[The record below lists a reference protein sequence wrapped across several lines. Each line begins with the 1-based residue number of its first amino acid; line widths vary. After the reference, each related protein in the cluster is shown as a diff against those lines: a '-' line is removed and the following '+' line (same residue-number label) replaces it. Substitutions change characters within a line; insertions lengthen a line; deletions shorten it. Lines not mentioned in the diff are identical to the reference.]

1 MRAKDKNERF
11 GRSDRDLDPRAR
23 QEQSRARAER
33 IRLLLQSTRRPA
45 PPTQLLRPG
54 ISTATPIRYSTTADP
69 TNWMSVDAGR
79 PLIEAAFDSVKDA
92 ADRAVIAWPS
102 KPGGAFV
109 PACIFLREARA
120 SGRLAHATVGYWP
133 WREGALRAA
142 RSILVNPDDIA
153 RASLVAYND
162 TKKTEWQTDTLAH
175 QSLCLLEMRLRD
187 LVKSRPSSATVA
199 SVKSIVVRSP
209 TLLETTSVFAPDRKR
224 GANAHRSAPDQI
236 LRRVRKYTSM
246 GEPNAGLVEH
256 LDAIG
261 DPTRAPFVLLGLPAV
276 QVAEGLTRYY
286 GCQRI
291 LRHGL
296 DLVVADLTRI
306 GRSEIQDDWERRFE
320 TLLTALDGIDGRRP
334 GVVVVTEESFIHRR
348 AYRLLKNHAE
358 MRRPKVKAQQLGL
371 YLESATLLGAAP
383 DTPTELPPISFQADI
398 KDASLAPLRK
408 ELVALGRRM
417 REEGAPRAA
426 ESVSRVLAFIR
437 RCASLPL
444 ALTDARDIADII
456 YDEDEEF
463 DEALRAMFRPKM
475 VLSDLIAAGDLHP
488 VFAGDI
494 KVAVR
499 KVEAK
504 VSGWEKD
511 TPVAAKLAELLA
523 KPEMDSPRTTV
534 SLADRRIAE
543 VFLASDQAVNYRCSV
558 VDHRGLAIH
567 LAAAAPERL
576 VVVGPTPEAVQA
588 LLTTKCGLKT
598 CYLLGDAAGSALLS
612 AELSSIEAISAFS
625 AFAARAKMLVAALR
639 RGGSD
644 EALDHAEAEFSVA
657 SVIKE
662 RAVDLTQADEA
673 YRGEV
678 IQLTMQSGLRLDYR
692 PGGEILL
699 LSPGE
704 LRPFERIHA
713 REVQPGQRILV
724 LDASIREPLRLAIA
738 GSRKSQ
744 QELATYH
751 THIADIYTKTPG
763 DSTTRKARNVLTRMQ
778 EIDPST
784 GDEINNIKRWLTA
797 DVSRTTVE
805 GSRAPGAA
813 RDWPRF
819 RLFMKAVGVEE
830 NLASLYWKF
839 AVLPARSYRAQ
850 EGHLFN
856 QRVVQF
862 VLDPESAGIWKTMQ
876 GLWQQVMEAVDV
888 VEDVNTVVVGGDNG

>member
-1 MRAKDKNERF
+1 MKARNNNDRF
-11 GRSDRDLDPRAR
+11 GSSSRDLNPLAR
-23 QEQSRARAER
+23 QEQARAQAER
-33 IRLLLQSTRRPA
+33 IRVLLQSTRA
-45 PPTQLLRPG
+45 PPLPTQLLRPG
-54 ISTATPIRYSTTADP
+54 ISEATSVRYSTTADP

-79 PLIEAAFDSVKDA
+79 PLIETALETVKDA
-92 ADRAVIAWPS
+92 ADKAIIAWPS

-109 PACIFLREARA
+109 AACIFLREARA

-153 RASLVAYND
+153 RASLAAYND
-162 TKKTEWQTDTLAH
+162 PKKTEWQTGTLAH
-175 QSLCLLEMRLRD
+175 HSLCLLEMRLMD
-187 LVKSRPSSATVA
+187 LMKSRPSSATVA

-224 GANAHRSAPDQI
+224 GADAHRSAPDQV

-246 GEPNAGLVEH
+246 GEANAGLVEH
-256 LDAIG
+256 VDAIG

-276 QVAEGLTRYY
+276 QTAEGLTRYLA
-286 GCQRI
+286 CQRI
-291 LRHGL
+291 QRHGL

-320 TLLTALDGIDGRRP
+320 TLLTALDGMDGRRP
-334 GVVVVTEESFIHRR
+334 GVVVVTDESFIHRR

-371 YLESATLLGAAP
+371 YLESPTLLGAAP
-383 DTPTELPPISFQADI
+383 DMPTELPPISFQADI

-417 REEGAPRAA
+417 REEGTPRAA

-444 ALTDARDIADII
+444 GLTDARNIADIL

-463 DEALRAMFRPKM
+463 DSALGAMFRPKM

-488 VFAGDI
+488 IFAGDI
-494 KVAVR
+494 KVAVQ
-499 KVEAK
+499 KIESK
-504 VSGWEKD
+504 VSGWEND

-523 KPEMDSPRTTV
+523 KPEMDSPKTTV
-534 SLADRRIAE
+534 SLADRRVAE
-543 VFLASDQAVNYRCSV
+543 VFLASDRAINYRCSV
-558 VDHRGLAIH
+558 VDHRSLATH
-567 LAAAAPERL
+567 LAVSAPERL
-576 VVVGPTPEAVQA
+576 IVVGPTPEAVQA
-588 LLTTKCGLKT
+588 LLTTKSKVKT

-625 AFAARAKMLVAALR
+625 AFAGRAKLLVAALR

-657 SVIKE
+657 SVVRE
-662 RAVDLTQADEA
+662 REVDLTQADEA
-673 YRGEV
+673 YHGEV
-678 IQLTMQSGLRLDYR
+678 VQLTMQSGLRLDYR

-744 QELATYH
+744 QELAAYH
-751 THIADIYTKTPG
+751 AHVADLYAKTPG
-763 DSTTRKARNVLTRMQ
+763 ESTTAKARHVLGKMK

-784 GDEINNIKRWLTA
+784 GDEINNIKRWLKA
-797 DVSRTTVE
+797 DVARVTVE

-819 RLFMKAVGVEE
+819 RLFMKAVAVDES
-830 NLASLYWKF
+830 LASLYWKF

-876 GLWQQVMEAVDV
+876 GLWQQVLESVDV
-888 VEDVNTVVVGGDNG
+888 VEDVTTLVLGENNG